1 MGHHLHAKSSLVPL
15 IDRLNRY
22 PVGLV
27 DNGKLREILS
37 LLFEEKEA
45 YVASC
50 FPMAETTLP
59 ELSRQTK
66 MSPEE
71 LLPVLD
77 VMADKGLIV
86 DMPFEGTT
94 YYLLLPGLIGFFEFT
109 FMKRRA
115 DLPMAKLARL
125 MEEYLG
131 ERSQATELFGSKTPL
146 TRSLAYEEH
155 VPVTSE
161 ITTYERAREIIK
173 EAGYGAVQLCYCRH
187 KKEHV
192 GEKCKKGAPVEG
204 SCISLGA
211 GARFL
216 TRRGFAEEK
225 SVDEL
230 LAVLDRARAL
240 RLTHITDNIRQR
252 PSFICNC
259 CSCCCEI
266 MHGVKA
272 GFHNGVGKTGF
283 TAVIDPKLCEYCGEC
298 FKACNVTAIGA
309 PGGMRFETMEERYAA
324 VREEVCLGCGAC
336 VSACKA
342 GALTLFPADNREIPP
357 LKKKDLQLQI
367 LKEKGRLP
375 GMPRET
381 R

>member
-1 MGHHLHAKSSLVPL
+1 MGHHLHSKSSLVPL
-15 IDRLNRY
+15 IDRLNRF

-27 DNGKLREILS
+27 DNEKLREILS
-37 LLFEEKEA
+37 ILFDGKEA
-45 YVASC
+45 HVASC

-59 ELSRQTK
+59 ELSRRTR
-66 MSPEE
+66 MPPEE

-77 VMADKGLIV
+77 VMAGKGLIV

-109 FMKRRA
+109 FMKRRT
-115 DLPMAKLARL
+115 DLPMAKLSRL
-125 MEEYLG
+125 MEEYLN
-131 ERSQATELFGSKTPL
+131 EPNQAAELFGSRTPL

-192 GEKCKKGAPVEG
+192 GENCRKGAPVEG
-204 SCISLGA
+204 MCISLGA
-211 GARFL
+211 GARFM
-216 TRRGFAEEK
+216 TRRGFAQEK

-230 LAVLDRARAL
+230 LAVLDQARAL
-240 RLTHITDNIRQR
+240 RLTHITDNIRLK

-259 CSCCCEI
+259 CSCCCEM
-266 MHGVKA
+266 MHGVQA

-298 FKACNVTAIGA
+298 FTACNVKAIGA
-309 PGGMRFETMEERYAA
+309 PKGVRFATKEERYAA
-324 VREEVCLGCGAC
+324 VREEACLGCGAC
-336 VSACKA
+336 VSACKK
-342 GALTLFPADNREIPP
+342 GALSMVPADNREIPP
-357 LKKKDLQLQI
+357 LNRKDLQLQM

-375 GMPRET
+375 ATPREP

>member
-1 MGHHLHAKSSLVPL
+1 MGHHLHSKSSLVPL

-27 DNGKLREILS
+27 DNEKLREILS
-37 LLFEEKEA
+37 LLFDEKEA
-45 YVASC
+45 YVASR
-50 FPMAETTLP
+50 FPLAETTLP
-59 ELSRQTK
+59 ELSRLTQ
-66 MSPEE
+66 MSPDD

-77 VMADKGLIV
+77 AMADKGLIV
-86 DMPFEGTT
+86 DMPFQGAT

-125 MEEYLG
+125 MQDYLAEPG
-131 ERSQATELFGSKTPL
+131 QTAEMFGNRPPL

-173 EAGYGAVQLCYCRH
+173 EAGFGAVQICYCRH
-187 KKEHV
+187 KKEHI
-192 GEKCKKGAPVEG
+192 GEKCKKDAPVEG
-204 SCISLGA
+204 SCISLGT

-216 TRRGFAEEK
+216 VRRGFAEEK
-225 SVDEL
+225 SVAEL
-230 LAVLDRARAL
+230 LAVLDRAHAL
-240 RLTHITDNIRQR
+240 RLTHITDNIRQK
-252 PSFICNC
+252 PSFICSC

-266 MHGVKA
+266 MRGVQA

-283 TAVIDPKLCEYCGEC
+283 AAVIDPKLCDYCGEC
-298 FKACNVTAIGA
+298 FKACNVKAIGA
-309 PGGMRFETMEERYAA
+309 PRGVRFATREERYAA

-336 VSACKA
+336 VSACKK
-342 GALTLFPADNREIPP
+342 GALTLVPADNREVPP
-357 LKKKDLQLQI
+357 LKLKDLHLLV
-367 LKEKGRLP
+367 LKDKGRLP
-375 GMPRET
+375 AMPGESR
-381 R
+381 